1 MTASTHNSKYVYDA
15 ASGYGNISEEVI
27 LASVNSGSV
36 AETLGLAEGDRIV
49 SVIINGT
56 AHTIDRSFEI
66 ENLSLTVRPNDMVQI
81 VYERDGQ
88 QATTQTVTVSLSD
101 LTAVA

>member
-1 MTASTHNSKYVYDA
+1 
-15 ASGYGNISEEVI
+15 
-27 LASVNSGSV
+27 
-36 AETLGLAEGDRIV
+36 
-49 SVIINGT
+49 
-56 AHTIDRSFEI
+56 
-66 ENLSLTVRPNDMVQI
+66 MVQI